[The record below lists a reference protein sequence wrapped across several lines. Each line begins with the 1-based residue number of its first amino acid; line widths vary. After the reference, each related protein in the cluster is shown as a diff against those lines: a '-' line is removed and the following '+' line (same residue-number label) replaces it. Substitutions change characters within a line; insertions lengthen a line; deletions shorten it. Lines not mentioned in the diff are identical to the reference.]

1 MMTFISASI
10 LLDAVRKIRKCLTE
24 SGELI
29 DTKKL
34 WLHAV
39 SFSLLLV
46 ATAINFYAL
55 ILAGGHCKNYS
66 YCLWTN
72 LIALV
77 STDVSNII
85 LVLILWELGTAAPEE
100 ESDHPETE

>member
-1 MMTFISASI
+1 MTFISASI
-10 LLDAVRKIRKCLTE
+10 LIDAVRKIRKCLTE

-29 DTKKL
+29 DIKKL

-46 ATAINFYAL
+46 ATVINCYAF
-55 ILAGGHCKNYS
+55 ILAGGDCPNYS
-66 YCLWTN
+66 YCLWTT
-72 LIALV
+72 LISLV

>member
-1 MMTFISASI
+1 
-10 LLDAVRKIRKCLTE
+10 
-24 SGELI
+24 
-29 DTKKL
+29 
-34 WLHAV
+34 
-39 SFSLLLV
+39 LLLV
-46 ATAINFYAL
+46 TALINFYAF
-55 ILAGGHCKNYS
+55 ILAGGDCQNYS
-66 YCLWTN
+66 YCLWTS